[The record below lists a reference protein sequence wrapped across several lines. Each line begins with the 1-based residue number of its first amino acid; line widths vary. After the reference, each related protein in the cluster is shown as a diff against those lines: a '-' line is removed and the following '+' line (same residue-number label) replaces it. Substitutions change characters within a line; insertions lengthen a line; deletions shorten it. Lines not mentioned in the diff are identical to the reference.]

1 MAATH
6 SSADTVLTAF
16 GGNAVSNGS
25 NDPKRWGKG
34 GFTQRNAGK
43 MLKDVACVMN

>member
-16 GGNAVSNGS
+16 GGNAVSN
-25 NDPKRWGKG
+25 DPKRWGKG
-34 GFTQRNAGK
+34 RRNAGK
-43 MLKDVACVMN
+43 MLEKC